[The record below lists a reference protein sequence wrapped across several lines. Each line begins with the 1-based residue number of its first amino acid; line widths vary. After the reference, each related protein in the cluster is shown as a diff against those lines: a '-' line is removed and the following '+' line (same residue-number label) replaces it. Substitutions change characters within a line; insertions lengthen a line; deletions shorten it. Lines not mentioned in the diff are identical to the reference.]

1 MVYYFCDICDFETC
15 NKTDYKRHITRKK
28 HLLRE
33 KEVESSDFICKRC
46 NYKFISQEQVDK
58 HYKRNEVF
66 IKMPHMKHRQC
77 NDFVCSGCQYACMS
91 SNELNKHQVNCFSS
105 SKYHN
110 PSSDQ
115 MEKRAKKLNKLKQLM
130 VETGGKP
137 ASMDI
142 EKIKEK
148 IGFNTDDYDSDD
160 YYHDYEFL
168 DENDWT
174 IKEPDS
180 DNMFYERQLD
190 FREKITYKGDTYTV
204 DFVKNA
210 LNSAG
215 ECIGGFLEL

>member
-1 MVYYFCDICDFETC
+1 
-15 NKTDYKRHITRKK
+15 
-28 HLLRE
+28 
-33 KEVESSDFICKRC
+33 
-46 NYKFISQEQVDK
+46 
-58 HYKRNEVF
+58 
-66 IKMPHMKHRQC
+66 
-77 NDFVCSGCQYACMS
+77 MS

-174 IKEPDS
+174 IQEPDS
-180 DNMFYERQLD
+180 DNMFYERQLLYRD
-190 FREKITYKGDTYTV
+190 EITYKGDTYTI

-215 ECIGGFLEL
+215 ECIGGFVEL